1 MGIHRDTQAAHAG
14 SSSTINPLTQEF
26 GVLHVLDDLIRL
38 RAADAVQHPILAY
51 PQSEKD
57 AASYNFYT
65 GQELDDLI
73 NQAVVV
79 LMGDGFNQVRFQ
91 ATSMSTPV

>member
-14 SSSTINPLTQEF
+14 SSSTMNPLAQEF

-38 RAADAVQHPILAY
+38 RAADVVQHPILAY
-51 PQSEKD
+51 PHSEED

-65 GQELDDLI
+65 GQKLDDLI

-79 LMGDGFNQVRFQ
+79 LMGDGLNQVRFQ
-91 ATSMSTPV
+91 AVSMR